1 MDKPMKK
8 PAKSD
13 CGAGAPMRRMAG
25 EKVIPPN
32 ANPVSSPV
40 RDAIRGA
47 VRDALGKP
55 KK

>member
-1 MDKPMKK
+1 MDKPTKK
-8 PAKSD
+8 PGKSERETV
-13 CGAGAPMRRMAG
+13 APMRRIAG

-32 ANPVSSPV
+32 AKPVSSPV

>member
-8 PAKSD
+8 PGKSD
-13 CGAGAPMRRMAG
+13 CGTVAPMRRMAG
-25 EKVIPPN
+25 EKVIPRGDKPT
-32 ANPVSSPV
+32 SSPM

-47 VRDALGKP
+47 VRDARGKP